1 MSEILEDI
9 NIDINKEKPDIIQT
23 NDNDIDADIAKVLS
37 MKKEKKPRKPLS
49 EENKQKKRDILAKSR
64 MIRTTN
70 AQNKIEVEKKYK
82 EKLNTIENL
91 DVIIEKKVIE
101 KIPIKTVKPVKDKIK
116 KQEEKLKLID
126 DIVNIRLEQKMKNYK
141 PVKIMTD
148 LDLIKK
154 FF

>member
-70 AQNKIEVEKKYK
+70 AQNKVEVEKKYK

>member
-91 DVIIEKKVIE
+91 DVIFY
-101 KIPIKTVKPVKDKIK
+101 
-116 KQEEKLKLID
+116 
-126 DIVNIRLEQKMKNYK
+126 N
-141 PVKIMTD
+141 
-148 LDLIKK
+148 
-154 FF
+154 